1 MTNILQNEIRKLKNS
16 MLKLVSEVEDN
27 VYLSVTALNDR
38 SIESACKVIDNDL
51 KIDNMEVELEEECL
65 KILALYQPV
74 ASDLRYIVAILKIN
88 NDLERISDLAVN
100 IAERAKFLIERK
112 PVKIAFDFLG
122 MALEVQ
128 TMLRKSITALIK
140 LDIDTAVEVCSS
152 DDIVDNMHRD
162 MYGIVE
168 AAIRNEPSKV
178 QEILQYLSA
187 SRQLERI
194 ADHAT
199 NIAEDVI
206 YMIKGDIMRHN
217 VKDLSGRCQQPDKH
231 S

>member
-1 MTNILQNEIRKLKNS
+1 
-16 MLKLVSEVEDN
+16 MLKLVTEVEDN
-27 VYLSVTALNDR
+27 VYQSVSALNDR
-38 SIESACKVIDNDL
+38 NIDSARKVIDNDRR
-51 KIDNMEVELEEECL
+51 IDDMEVELEEECL

-100 IAERAKFLIERK
+100 IAERASFLVERK
-112 PVKIAFDFLG
+112 PVKIPFDFVA
-122 MALEVQ
+122 MALETQ
-128 TMLRKSITALIK
+128 TMLRKSISSLIK
-140 LDIDTAVEVCSS
+140 LDLDLAVEVCSS
-152 DDIVDNMHRD
+152 DDIVDEMHRE

-168 AAIRNEPSKV
+168 SAIRSEPSKV

-206 YMIKGDIMRHN
+206 YLIKGDIIRHN
-217 VKDLSGRCQQPDKH
+217 VKDLKNENGSGKNAY
-231 S
+231 